1 MTTRLAALED
11 ELATAR
17 EEDAPSF
24 DEEAPGDNG
33 ADTEAFTIRPRRR
46 TRRSVRRARRPMAS
60 QASTVAASRPIS
72 YRVPGSVP
80 LITQPSPLGGWA
92 AALAMLVSWR
102 EHQSMGIEAVLGKFG
117 QRYVDLLHRGAGLP
131 ASEKASLLAAAGVV
145 PNPPMRYTPDEWE
158 MLLRQNGPLWITD
171 DERTGRLFAVH
182 SLILVG
188 ISGSG
193 NDVKVDVINPA
204 SGRQTTQRLD
214 AVIERISRK
223 RGSRGA
229 RRLQV
234 LHLAQGAPN
243 GGAGTNGAV
252 APAPAVAVP
261 PNDAASAPAATPAP
275 APPTAQPAPAPAPE
289 AQPAPAPAEPPPA
302 APAAVQ
308 QSAWPA
314 PYASPFAVDLTAF
327 HAYQDSVRWRLTPTG
342 VEVEGSG
349 VERTPGTPSTVT
361 KVWETYSSEINAAAT
376 EFSIPCVLIIA
387 TICTESGGKAS
398 AIRLE
403 PGYKSDTETPGKV
416 SPGLMQTL
424 ISTARSALPS
434 EAASIDRTWLFV
446 PANSIRA
453 GTAYIAGQQ
462 GQTNCDPP
470 MVAAAYNAGGVYHQT
485 GAANRWKMRQYPIGT
500 SEHCDRFVK
509 WFNDAVMVLGSHATA
524 PSVPYTNLLGAA
536 AAPVP
541 TPAPAAESLAA
552 RAFDAIDYDVPGT
565 VPVVNQPTPV
575 TCWAASGTS
584 LLSWKDGKAY
594 TIDQMLTRAGSQFK
608 KAFDTP
614 RGMQGTAEMKA
625 FAATLGMKS
634 EAPQCYAVEGFH
646 QLLRAYGP
654 IWVMEDMDAPSNRN
668 VHAVVATGIH
678 GDGTVS
684 GTRVTIVDPLRPAT
698 YSLPFDQFG
707 QQMETPD
714 MVNLG
719 VQVFH
724 F

>member
-1 MTTRLAALED
+1 MTSRLAALDD

-17 EEDAPSF
+17 EEEDAPSF
-24 DEEAPGDNG
+24 DEDLPDEDAG
-33 ADTEAFTIRPRRR
+33 TESFTIRPRRR

-102 EHQSMGIEAVLGKFG
+102 EHQSMGIDAVLGKLG
-117 QRYVDLLHRGAGLP
+117 QRYIDLLHRGAGLP
-131 ASEKASLLAAAGVV
+131 ASEKASLLAAAGVA
-145 PNPPMRYTPDEWE
+145 PNPPMRYSPDDWE
-158 MLLRQNGPLWITD
+158 MLLRQNGPLWVTD
-171 DERTGRLFAVH
+171 DERTGSLFAVH
-182 SLILVG
+182 SLIIVG

-193 NDVKVDVINPA
+193 RDVKVAVINPA
-204 SGRQTTQRLD
+204 TGRQTTQRLD
-214 AVIERISRK
+214 AVIERVSRK

-243 GGAGTNGAV
+243 GSAAANGAV
-252 APAPAVAVP
+252 APVSAAP
-261 PNDAASAPAATPAP
+261 PNDAAAAPVAP
-275 APPTAQPAPAPAPE
+275 APPPPAPQAQPAPAQA
-289 AQPAPAPAEPPPA
+289 AQPAPPAPEPPA
-302 APAAVQ
+302 AAQ
-308 QSAWPA
+308 QSISPA
-314 PYASPFAVDLTAF
+314 PYAAPFAVDLTAF
-327 HAYQDSVRWRLTPTG
+327 HAYMDSVRWRLTPTG

-376 EFSIPCVLIIA
+376 EFNMPCVLIVA
-387 TICTESGGKAS
+387 TICTESSGKAD
-398 AIRLE
+398 AIRFE
-403 PGYKSDTETPGKV
+403 PGYKSDEGTPGRV

-434 EAASIDRTWLFV
+434 EAASIDRNWLFV
-446 PANSIRA
+446 AANSIRA
-453 GTAYIAGQQ
+453 GTAYIASQQ

-470 MVAAAYNAGGVYHQT
+470 MVAAAYNAGGIYHQT

-509 WFNDAVMVLGSHATA
+509 WFNDAVFVLGTHATA
-524 PSVPYTNLLGAA
+524 ASVPYTNLLGAA

-541 TPAPAAESLAA
+541 TPAPAAESLGV

-584 LLSWKDGKAY
+584 LMSWKDGKAY
-594 TIDQMLTRAGSQFK
+594 TIDQMLARAGSRFK
-608 KAFDTP
+608 QAFDTP

-625 FAATLGMKS
+625 FAASLGMKS
-634 EAPQCYAVEGFH
+634 EAPMCYAVEGFH

-668 VHAVVATGIH
+668 VHAIVATGIH
-678 GDGTVS
+678 GDGTVG